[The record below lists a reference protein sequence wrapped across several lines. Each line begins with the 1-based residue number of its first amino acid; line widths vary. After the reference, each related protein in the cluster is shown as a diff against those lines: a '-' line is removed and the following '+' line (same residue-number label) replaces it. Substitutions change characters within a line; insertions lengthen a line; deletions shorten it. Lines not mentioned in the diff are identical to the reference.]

1 MSALAA
7 ELDRLYGLVPDPAA
21 SDLRTERTEGHS
33 RALVLELARPSDWA
47 ALSAVWRGVQADL
60 ELPAPAIAANGV
72 DGLQLWF
79 ALAEPVP
86 VAQGLAFL
94 DGLRVRYLGAVSLAR
109 VGMVLAG
116 QVDASQL
123 YGPSLPVPAL
133 QSNGNW
139 SAFLAPDLVAIFA
152 DEPWLDREPSAQ
164 AQASVLAG
172 LQCIKPDAFQ
182 SVLRQLEP
190 STQRPRGTVA
200 VNAIASTPVVAP
212 LQPGEALQPRR
223 FLLGVMND
231 TSVELHLRIEAA
243 RALLPY
249 CEG

>member
-1 MSALAA
+1 MSALAT
-7 ELDRLYGLVPDPAA
+7 ELDRLYGLA
-21 SDLRTERTEGHS
+21 SDLRAERAEGQV

-47 ALSAVWRGVQADL
+47 ALSAVWRGVQVDL

-86 VAQGLAFL
+86 IAQGRAFL
-94 DGLRVRYLGAVSLAR
+94 DGLRVRYLGGVSIAR
-109 VGMVLAG
+109 VGMVLVDQAG
-116 QVDASQL
+116 ALQSNA
-123 YGPSLPVPAL
+123 PSLPVPAL
-133 QSNGNW
+133 QPHGNW
-139 SAFLAPDLVAIFA
+139 FAFLAPDLVAIFA

-182 SVLRQLEP
+182 SVLQQLGP
-190 STQRPRGTVA
+190 SMQKPRGSAA
-200 VNAIASTPVVAP
+200 VNAIASTQVGAP

-223 FLLGVMND
+223 FLLDVMND
-231 TSVELHLRIEAA
+231 ASVELHLRIEAA